1 MKTKIKIIL
10 VPVFALTAA
19 ALYIYT
25 PLGDAADLQNL
36 LLQKEKLLE
45 SVHQSFILSAAVFI
59 ALYIAVVAF
68 SIPGA
73 TFMSLLGGF
82 FFGPLWGT
90 LFINAGATTGAL
102 CIFLAARYILGMDIQ
117 DKYSEKL
124 GKFNREIAENG
135 KNYMLTLRLL
145 PVFPFFLINLLAG
158 FTRIPAWT
166 FIWTTSIGIIPGSFV
181 FAYLGHTGANA
192 GPEGSFG
199 LQVITALTLLGLLSL
214 LPVLAK
220 RFKRVRQADKG
231 TGNE

>member
-1 MKTKIKIIL
+1 MKTGFKITLVLIIA
-10 VPVFALTAA
+10 VIVS

-25 PLGDAADLQNL
+25 PLGDAVNLQNL
-36 LLQKEKLLE
+36 LSQKEKLLE
-45 SVHQSFILSAAVFI
+45 SVQQSFILSAGIFI

-73 TFMSLLGGF
+73 TVMSLMGGF

-90 LFINAGATTGAL
+90 LFINAGATTGAF
-102 CIFLAARYILGMDIQ
+102 CIFLAARYILGREIQ
-117 DKYSEKL
+117 GKYSEKL
-124 GKFNREIAENG
+124 AKFNREIDENG

-158 FTRIPAWT
+158 FTRIPAGT
-166 FIWTTSIGIIPGSFV
+166 FIWTTSLGIIPGSFV
-181 FAYLGHTGANA
+181 FAYLGYTGANA

-214 LPVLAK
+214 VPVLVKRLKRAK
-220 RFKRVRQADKG
+220 HIDKG
-231 TGNE
+231 KGNE